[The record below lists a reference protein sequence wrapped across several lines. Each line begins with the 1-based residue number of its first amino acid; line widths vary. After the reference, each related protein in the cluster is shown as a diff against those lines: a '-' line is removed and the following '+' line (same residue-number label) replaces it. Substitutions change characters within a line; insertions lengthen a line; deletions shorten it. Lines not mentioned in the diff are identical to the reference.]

1 MSDIKITVQGRSAVG
16 KTTVIEVIM
25 HALRQRGLN
34 KIHIHGVDESLVN
47 DKVGVPDFERLKT
60 VHKNLRKTM
69 QVLIFI
75 D

>member
-1 MSDIKITVQGRSAVG
+1 MKKGVFYTEGEA
-16 KTTVIEVIM
+16 
-25 HALRQRGLN
+25 QRLA
-34 KIHIHGVDESLVN
+34 KSQW
-47 DKVGVPDFERLKT
+47 RT